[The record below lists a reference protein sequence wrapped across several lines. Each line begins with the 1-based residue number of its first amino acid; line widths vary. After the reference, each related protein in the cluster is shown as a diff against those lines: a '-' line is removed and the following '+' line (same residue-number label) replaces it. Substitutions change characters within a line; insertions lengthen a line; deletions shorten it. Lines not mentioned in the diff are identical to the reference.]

1 MKITR
6 TKLGAK
12 QAFNNLL
19 ASFGVFLMSKI
30 YMNGKLVEKA
40 DAVIS
45 VYDHGFLYG
54 DGIFEGIRIY
64 NSVVF
69 KLHEHVVRLYESA
82 KSIDLIIPLSIDE
95 MCKAVKDTV
104 QANAKKDGYIRLIV
118 SRGVGN
124 LGLDPR
130 KTTNPQIII
139 IVDDISIYPEEMYEK
154 GMEIITAATIRNIPN
169 ALNPRIKSLNY
180 LNNILAKLEANRA
193 GVPEAIML
201 NHLGEVAECTADN
214 IFLVKNG
221 VLKTPAPQCGILE
234 GITRNT
240 VIDLARLEKITAQ
253 EVVITRHDVF
263 IADECFLTG
272 TAAEVISVV
281 KCDGRKIGDG
291 VPGEMTKLLR
301 ARFRKFVG
309 I

>member
-1 MKITR
+1 
-6 TKLGAK
+6 
-12 QAFNNLL
+12 
-19 ASFGVFLMSKI
+19 MSKI

-69 KLHEHVVRLYESA
+69 KLLEHIVRLYESA
-82 KSIDLIIPLSIDE
+82 KSIDLTIPLSIDE

-104 QANAKKDGYIRLIV
+104 EANAKKDGYIRLIV

-240 VIDLARLEKITAQ
+240 VMDLARAEKIPVQ

-272 TAAEVISVV
+272 TAAEVIPVIEV
-281 KCDGRKIGDG
+281 DARTIGTGKPGPLTAKILT
-291 VPGEMTKLLR
+291 E
-301 ARFRKFVG
+301 FRKKASKEG
-309 I
+309 TMIN

>member
-1 MKITR
+1 
-6 TKLGAK
+6 
-12 QAFNNLL
+12 
-19 ASFGVFLMSKI
+19 MSKI

-69 KLHEHVVRLYESA
+69 KLHEHIVRLYESA
-82 KSIDLIIPLSIDE
+82 KSIDLTIPLSIDE

-130 KTTNPQIII
+130 KTTNPQVII

-240 VIDLARLEKITAQ
+240 VMDLARAEKITVE

-291 VPGEMTKLLR
+291 VPGAMTKLLR
-301 ARFRKFVG
+301 ERFRKFVG

>member
-1 MKITR
+1 
-6 TKLGAK
+6 
-12 QAFNNLL
+12 
-19 ASFGVFLMSKI
+19 MSKI

-69 KLHEHVVRLYESA
+69 KLHEHIVRLYESA
-82 KSIDLIIPLSIDE
+82 KSIDLTIPLSIDE

-104 QANAKKDGYIRLIV
+104 LANAKKDGYIRLIV

-240 VIDLARLEKITAQ
+240 VMDLARLEKITVQ
-253 EVVITRHDVF
+253 EVVIT
-263 IADECFLTG
+263 
-272 TAAEVISVV
+272 
-281 KCDGRKIGDG
+281 
-291 VPGEMTKLLR
+291 
-301 ARFRKFVG
+301 
-309 I
+309 

>member
-1 MKITR
+1 
-6 TKLGAK
+6 
-12 QAFNNLL
+12 
-19 ASFGVFLMSKI
+19 MSKI

-69 KLHEHVVRLYESA
+69 KLHEHVIRLYESA
-82 KSIDLIIPLSIDE
+82 KSIDLTIPLSIDE
-95 MCKAVKDTV
+95 MCKAVKDAV

-130 KTTNPQIII
+130 KTTNPQVII

-240 VIDLARLEKITAQ
+240 VMDLARAEKITVE

-291 VPGEMTKLLR
+291 VPGAMTKLLR
-301 ARFRKFVG
+301 ERFRKFVG

>member
-1 MKITR
+1 
-6 TKLGAK
+6 
-12 QAFNNLL
+12 
-19 ASFGVFLMSKI
+19 MSKI

-69 KLHEHVVRLYESA
+69 KLHEHIVRLYESA
-82 KSIDLIIPLSIDE
+82 KSIDLTIPLSIDE

-240 VIDLARLEKITAQ
+240 VMDLARAEKITVE

-291 VPGEMTKLLR
+291 VPGAMTKLLR
-301 ARFRKFVG
+301 ERFRKFVG

>member
-1 MKITR
+1 
-6 TKLGAK
+6 
-12 QAFNNLL
+12 
-19 ASFGVFLMSKI
+19 MSKI

-69 KLHEHVVRLYESA
+69 KLHEHVIRLYESA
-82 KSIDLIIPLSIDE
+82 KSIDLTIPLSIDE

-240 VIDLARLEKITAQ
+240 VMDLARAEKITVE

-291 VPGEMTKLLR
+291 VPGAMTKLLR
-301 ARFRKFVG
+301 ERFRKFVG

>member
-1 MKITR
+1 
-6 TKLGAK
+6 
-12 QAFNNLL
+12 
-19 ASFGVFLMSKI
+19 MSKI
-30 YMNGKLVEKA
+30 YMNGRLVEKA

-82 KSIDLIIPLSIDE
+82 KSIDLTIPLSIDE

-104 QANAKKDGYIRLIV
+104 LANAKRWLYKAYRIK
-118 SRGVGN
+118 RGGQ
-124 LGLDPR
+124 PR
-130 KTTNPQIII
+130 ARPTKNHQPQIII

-240 VIDLARLEKITAQ
+240 VMDLARLENYSAGSCNYQ
-253 EVVITRHDVF
+253 
-263 IADECFLTG
+263 A
-272 TAAEVISVV
+272 
-281 KCDGRKIGDG
+281 
-291 VPGEMTKLLR
+291 
-301 ARFRKFVG
+301 
-309 I
+309 

>member
-1 MKITR
+1 
-6 TKLGAK
+6 
-12 QAFNNLL
+12 
-19 ASFGVFLMSKI
+19 MSKI

-40 DAVIS
+40 EAVIS

-64 NSVVF
+64 NSAVF
-69 KLHEHVVRLYESA
+69 KLHEHIVRLYESA
-82 KSIDLIIPLSIDE
+82 RHIDLNIPLTIAE
-95 MCKAVKDTV
+95 MCKAVEDTV
-104 QANAKKDGYIRLIV
+104 RANGKKDGYIRLVV

-240 VIDLARLEKITAQ
+240 VMDLAKAEKITVQ

-263 IADECFLTG
+263 TADECFLTG

-281 KCDGRKIGDG
+281 KCDGRMIGTG
-291 VPGEMTKLLR
+291 VPGEVTKLLR

>member
-1 MKITR
+1 
-6 TKLGAK
+6 
-12 QAFNNLL
+12 
-19 ASFGVFLMSKI
+19 MSKI

-69 KLHEHVVRLYESA
+69 KLHEHIIRLYESA
-82 KSIDLIIPLSIDE
+82 KSIDLTIPLSIDE

-104 QANAKKDGYIRLIV
+104 LANAKKDGYIRLIV

-240 VIDLARLEKITAQ
+240 VMDLARLEKITVQ

-263 IADECFLTG
+263 VADECFLTG

-291 VPGEMTKLLR
+291 VPGAMTKLLR

>member
-1 MKITR
+1 
-6 TKLGAK
+6 
-12 QAFNNLL
+12 
-19 ASFGVFLMSKI
+19 
-30 YMNGKLVEKA
+30 MNGKLVEKA

-69 KLHEHVVRLYESA
+69 KLHEHIVRLYESA
-82 KSIDLIIPLSIDE
+82 KSIDLTIPLSIDE

-130 KTTNPQIII
+130 KTTNPQVII

-240 VIDLARLEKITAQ
+240 VMDLARAEKITVE

-291 VPGEMTKLLR
+291 VPGAMTKLLR
-301 ARFRKFVG
+301 ERFRKFVG

>member
-1 MKITR
+1 
-6 TKLGAK
+6 
-12 QAFNNLL
+12 
-19 ASFGVFLMSKI
+19 MSKI

-69 KLHEHVVRLYESA
+69 KLHEHIVRLYESA
-82 KSIDLIIPLSIDE
+82 KSIDLTIPLSIDE

-193 GVPEAIML
+193 
-201 NHLGEVAECTADN
+201 DR
-214 IFLVKNG
+214 K
-221 VLKTPAPQCGILE
+221 
-234 GITRNT
+234 
-240 VIDLARLEKITAQ
+240 
-253 EVVITRHDVF
+253 
-263 IADECFLTG
+263 
-272 TAAEVISVV
+272 SVV
-281 KCDGRKIGDG
+281 
-291 VPGEMTKLLR
+291 
-301 ARFRKFVG
+301 
-309 I
+309 

>member
-1 MKITR
+1 
-6 TKLGAK
+6 
-12 QAFNNLL
+12 
-19 ASFGVFLMSKI
+19 MSKI

-64 NSVVF
+64 NSAVF
-69 KLHEHVVRLYESA
+69 KLHEHIVRLYESA
-82 KSIDLIIPLSIDE
+82 RHIDLNIPLTIAE
-95 MCKAVKDTV
+95 MCKAVEDTV
-104 QANAKKDGYIRLIV
+104 RANGKKDGYIRLVV

-240 VIDLARLEKITAQ
+240 VMDLAKAEKITVQ

-263 IADECFLTG
+263 TADECFLTG

-281 KCDGRKIGDG
+281 KCDGRMIGTG
-291 VPGEMTKLLR
+291 VPGEVTKLLR